1 MVELNFSI
9 YGDQPS
15 VLEGNFLDEFR
26 TSRHTKVNVNRL
38 AWSEAWPKMLD
49 YAIHGGGPDISH
61 IGAIW
66 TGSLVAMNVLRAINQ
81 REIQELGGEDRFYV
95 SAWQNTLAAGSNKY
109 WAVPFTTYAYSLVYR
124 RDLLQKA
131 GVNEEQAFV
140 SHEAMSDTINRLKAA
155 NISSPIV
162 LPSGSPFRGRL
173 HCAASWIWGA
183 GGEFVDEQNV
193 LIDQTEA
200 RTGLVE
206 FFELYRHLNADDYG
220 VGYDECV
227 QRVLDGQAAIAF
239 TGVRNWSDLPQPVS
253 EYGNIGSAPL
263 PGIPW
268 VGGSNLVIWS
278 EIQSDISLDRAALE
292 LANYLT
298 SQQVQ
303 INYCNAIGT
312 MPARSDV
319 IEHIKLPIASLA
331 QTLDITMRTGRAYKP
346 TVIWVRML
354 NELSRT
360 FDRITAEILKQPE
373 KDIRTILERPIAHLA
388 NRFRLMI
395 NQ

>member
-15 VLEGNFLDEFR
+15 VLEGKFLDEFR
-26 TSRHTKVNVNRL
+26 ATRRNKVNVTRL
-38 AWSEAWPKMLD
+38 AWSEAWPKMLEF
-49 YAIHGGGPDISH
+49 AIHGGGPDISH

-81 REIQELGGEDRFYV
+81 REIQEFGGEDQFYA
-95 SAWQNTLAAGSNKY
+95 SAWQNTLASGSPKY
-109 WAVPFTTYAYSLVYR
+109 WAVPFTTYAYSLIYR

-131 GVNEEQAFV
+131 GVDEEQAFA
-140 SHEAMSDTINRLKAA
+140 SHAAMIETLNRLKAA
-155 NISSPIV
+155 NITSPIV
-162 LPSGSPFRGRL
+162 LPSGSPFRGRV

-183 GGEFVDEQNV
+183 GGEFVDEQEV
-193 LIDQTEA
+193 QIDQAQA
-200 RTGLVE
+200 RNGLAQ
-206 FFELYRHLNADDYG
+206 FFELYRHLNPDDYDT
-220 VGYDECV
+220 GYDDCV

-239 TGVRNWSDLPQPVS
+239 TGVRNWSDLPQPVN
-253 EYGNIGSAPL
+253 EYGNVGSAPL

-278 EIQSDISLDRAALE
+278 EVQSDISLDRAALE

-298 SQQVQ
+298 SQPIQ
-303 INYCNAIGT
+303 IEYCNAIGT
-312 MPARSDV
+312 MPARSGV
-319 IEHIKLPIASLA
+319 IENIRLPIASLPR
-331 QTLDITMRTGRAYKP
+331 TLDVTMRTGRAYKP

-354 NELSRT
+354 NELSRA
-360 FDRITAEILKQPE
+360 FDRITAEILKQPDQ
-373 KDIRTILERPIAHLA
+373 DIPTLLERPIAHLA